1 MKPIL
6 LNSRRLLAGMV
17 VTFAAALSFAQTATP
32 ADSSNSIEALQV
44 AQQGANTIV
53 KLTMR
58 KPLAAVP
65 GSFSVANPARLA
77 FDFPSTTN
85 GLGRAAQQVN
95 EGELRSLNVVE
106 VSDRTRLVLNL
117 ATSVPYETKIEG
129 RDFYVTLQA
138 KAAAD
143 AQAAAPAVTHFAA
156 AKPAVDAQ
164 RAIRDVAFRRGKNGE
179 GRVVVDLSDPD
190 IGIDIR
196 QQGTNLVVDF
206 AKTQLPESL
215 RRRLDVTD
223 FATPITTVNAMS
235 QGEGTRLVITPRGLW
250 EHNAY
255 QSDNQFVIEVK
266 QVVEDPNKLVQGT
279 RGGYQGE
286 KLSLN
291 FQNVEVR
298 AVLQVISD
306 FTNLNV
312 VVSDSVTGALTLRL
326 KDVPWDQALDIILN
340 TRGLDMRKSG
350 NVIWIAPRDEL
361 AAKEKLSLES
371 KQQISEL
378 EQTRTE
384 SFQLNYHKA
393 KAIFDVL
400 KTKDQTILTKRGSAI
415 VDERSN
421 KLFITDIPSK
431 LDEVRALIKE
441 IDIPVRQVMIE
452 ARIVEADDGFVN
464 KLGVRLGGQDYQ
476 GLVGPGHR
484 VGGQNGLKFGLAGT
498 AQDAYQNIPESVLFN
513 TSPLSYQGSSLIGSS
528 YTRKVPAA
536 GDNALSSMSFVNLPV
551 AGAAGTIN
559 LSLFNG
565 DKTQLLN
572 LEISALESDNRGK
585 TISNPRV
592 LTADQVEAVIEQGD
606 EVPYLSA
613 SSAGNTTVSFKKATL
628 SLKVKPQITPDG
640 RVIMTLD
647 IHKDAVGATT
657 AAGPAINTK
666 QVKTEVLVDNG
677 GTVVIGGIYTQNE
690 RTDVTRVP
698 FLGDLPYVGAL
709 FKTTSKNDSKT
720 ELLIFITP
728 KIVSEALAVR

>member
-1 MKPIL
+1 MKLFIQRTARF
-6 LNSRRLLAGMV
+6 S
-17 VTFAAALSFAQTATP
+17 AAAVLSCFLGLALAQPATSP
-32 ADSSNSIEALQV
+32 GDSQPDNSIESLQV
-44 AQQGANTIV
+44 AQQGGNTVV
-53 KLTMR
+53 KLTLR
-58 KPLAAVP
+58 KPLAALP
-65 GSFSVANPARLA
+65 GSFSVANPARIA
-77 FDFPSTTN
+77 FDFPSTGN
-85 GLGRAAQQVN
+85 GLGRTAQQVN
-95 EGELRSLNVVE
+95 EGELRSVNIVE

-117 ATSVPYETKIEG
+117 MNNTTYETRIEG
-129 RDFYVTLQA
+129 SAFYVTLLP
-138 KAAAD
+138 KAVD
-143 AQAAAPAVTHFAA
+143 AQAAASAPTQFAA
-156 AKPAVDAQ
+156 TKPAADAE
-164 RAIRDVAFRRGKNGE
+164 RAIRDIAFRRGKNGE
-179 GRVVVDLSDPD
+179 GRVVVDLSDPN

-196 QQGTNLVVDF
+196 QQGTNLIVEF
-206 AKTQLPESL
+206 AKTQLPEKL

-223 FATPITTVNAMS
+223 FATPITTVNTQS
-235 QGEGTRLVITPRGLW
+235 QGDNTRLVITPRGLW

-255 QSDNQFVIEVK
+255 QSDNQFVVEVK

-279 RGGYQGE
+279 RAGYQGE

-393 KAIFDVL
+393 KVIFDL
-400 KTKDQTILTKRGSAI
+400 FKNKEQTLLTKRGSAI

-421 KLFITDIPSK
+421 KLFVTDIPSK

-464 KLGVRLGGQDYQ
+464 RLGVRLGGQDMA
-476 GLVGPGHR
+476 GMAGAGHR
-484 VGGQNGLKFGLAGT
+484 ALGNNGLRFGLAAT
-498 AQDAYQNIPESVLFN
+498 ASDAFLNIPESPASYAGGYLTGTG
-513 TSPLSYQGSSLIGSS
+513 TSI
-528 YTRKVPAA
+528 TVNRKVPFDAA
-536 GDNALSSMSFVNLPV
+536 TGLGNMNFVNLPI
-551 AGAAGTIN
+551 AGAAGAIN

-565 DKTQLLN
+565 DKTQMLN
-572 LEISALESDNRGK
+572 LEISAMESDNRGK

-592 LTADQVEAVIEQGD
+592 LTADQIEAVIEQGN
-606 EVPYLSA
+606 EVPYLQA
-613 SSAGNTTVSFKKATL
+613 TSSGATSVMFKKATL

-647 IHKDAVGATT
+647 VHKDEVGATT

-698 FLGDLPYVGAL
+698 VLGDLPYVGAL
-709 FKTTSKNDSKT
+709 FRTTAKNDTKT
-720 ELLIFITP
+720 ELLVFITP
-728 KIVSEALAVR
+728 KIVSDALNVR

>member
-1 MKPIL
+1 MKATL
-6 LNSRRLLAGMV
+6 FKAGRLLAGVIMACTAAV
-17 VTFAAALSFAQTATP
+17 SFGQTAAADAQT
-32 ADSSNSIEALQV
+32 NSIESLQV
-44 AQQGANTIV
+44 AQQGANTVV

-77 FDFPSTTN
+77 FDFPATTN

-95 EGELRSLNVVE
+95 EGDLRSLNVVE

-117 ATSVPYETKIEG
+117 ATSVPYETRVEG
-129 RDFYVTLQA
+129 ADFYITLQA
-138 KAAAD
+138 RPASD
-143 AQAAAPAVTHFAA
+143 SQAAAPAATHFAS
-156 AKPAVDAQ
+156 AKPSADVQ

-196 QQGTNLVVDF
+196 QQGTNLVVEF
-206 AKTQLPESL
+206 AKTQLPENL

-235 QGEGTRLVITPRGLW
+235 QGDDTRLVITPRGLW

-255 QSDNQFVIEVK
+255 QSDNEFVIEVK
-266 QVVEDPNKLVQGT
+266 QIVEDPNKLVQGT

-340 TRGLDMRKSG
+340 TRGLDMRKTG

-431 LDEVRALIKE
+431 LDEVRALIRE

-484 VGGQNGLKFGLAGT
+484 IGGKNGLKFGLAGT
-498 AQDAYQNIPESVLFN
+498 ASDAYLNIPERFFFDGGW
-513 TSPLSYQGSSLIGSS
+513 TYQGAYATETGF
-528 YTRKVPAA
+528 TRKVPI
-536 GDNALSSMSFVNLPV
+536 GDNPLGNMNFVNLPV

-709 FKTTSKNDSKT
+709 FKTTSKNDTKT

-728 KIVSEALAVR
+728 KIVSDALAVR

>member
-1 MKPIL
+1 MKSFL
-6 LNSRRLLAGMV
+6 RSARCLLAGMV
-17 VTFAAALSFAQTATP
+17 MTFAAAVAHAQGAESP
-32 ADSSNSIEALQV
+32 SNSIESLQV
-44 AQQGANTIV
+44 AQQGGNTVV

-58 KPLAAVP
+58 KPLAAMP
-65 GSFSVANPARLA
+65 GSFSVANPARVA
-77 FDFPSTTN
+77 FDFPATTN
-85 GLGRAAQQVN
+85 GLGRATQAVN
-95 EGELRSLNVVE
+95 EGELRSVNVVE

-117 ATSVPYETKIEG
+117 ANNVPYETRTEG
-129 RDFYVTLQA
+129 PDFYITLLGKSGDA
-138 KAAAD
+138 KAATP
-143 AQAAAPAVTHFAA
+143 AATHFAA
-156 AKPAVDAQ
+156 AKPSANAE
-164 RAIRDVAFRRGKNGE
+164 RTIRDLTFRRGKSGE
-179 GRVVVDLSDPD
+179 GRVIVDLSDPD
-190 IGIDIR
+190 IAIDIR
-196 QQGTNLVVDF
+196 QQGTNLVVEF
-206 AKTQLPESL
+206 AKTSLPENL

-235 QGEGTRLVITPRGLW
+235 QGESTRLVITPRGLW

-255 QSDNQFVIEVK
+255 QSDNQFVVEVK
-266 QVVEDPNKLVQGT
+266 QIVEDPNKLVQGS

-312 VVSDSVTGALTLRL
+312 VVSDSVTGSLTLRL

-361 AAKEKLSLES
+361 AAKEKLTLES

-421 KLFITDIPSK
+421 KLFVTDIPSK

-464 KLGVRLGGQDYQ
+464 KLGVRLGGQDYK
-476 GLVGPGHR
+476 GLAGPGHQI
-484 VGGQNGLKFGLAGT
+484 GGRPGFKFGLAGT

-513 TSPLSYQGSSLIGSS
+513 TSPLSYQGSIINSGT
-528 YTRKVPAA
+528 YTRKVAA
-536 GDNALSSMSFVNLPV
+536 ASDALGSMSFVNLPV
-551 AGAAGTIN
+551 AGAAGSIN

-585 TISNPRV
+585 TVSNPRV
-592 LTADQVEAVIEQGD
+592 LTADQVEATIEQGD

-613 SSAGNTTVSFKKATL
+613 STAGNTTVAFKKATL

-709 FKTTSKNDSKT
+709 FKTTSKNDTKT

-728 KIVSEALAVR
+728 KIVSDALAVR